1 MLRTFAY
8 GVSQLLKHE
17 SNQNLMIRN
26 YLTYLFAVIF
36 LFNLMAP
43 TINSL
48 CSLVIGCPEQELVL
62 DLIDTE
68 KEENQGNEK
77 ETTDHKEKEKF
88 EDEKLR
94 QLNDKFSLLY
104 QNNSLKTL
112 SFQASY
118 AYQNIT
124 RAVPTPPPEFFKS

>member
-1 MLRTFAY
+1 
-8 GVSQLLKHE
+8 
-17 SNQNLMIRN
+17 MIRN

-43 TINSL
+43 TINSMY
-48 CSLVIGCPEQELVL
+48 SLVIGCPEKELVL
-62 DLIDTE
+62 DIIDSE

-77 ETTDHKEKEKF
+77 ETNDHKEKEKF

-104 QNNSLKTL
+104 LKNSIKALC
-112 SFQASY
+112 FQASY

-124 RAVPTPPPEFFKS
+124 RAVPTPPPEFPRS